1 MGYMFAGYISAFTGF
16 FGIMFG
22 LGGFIFTVKP
32 IKTSPNTGIYLLVLS
47 AIFFVIAYIAK
58 KIHDEKAGIV
68 MARRNA
74 EELTRKNQEEQK
86 RNLEEQNRL
95 AREEEIRQK
104 RILDEQSRI
113 AAENARIDRENA
125 LIIQQREAEERAYRN
140 SPEGMKVRAAQ
151 EIADIERQK
160 AIDDANIRIAEQE
173 RLAEIARDIRREE
186 QAAQEALIEKAS
198 KL

>member
-1 MGYMFAGYISAFTGF
+1 
-16 FGIMFG
+16 
-22 LGGFIFTVKP
+22 
-32 IKTSPNTGIYLLVLS
+32 
-47 AIFFVIAYIAK
+47 
-58 KIHDEKAGIV
+58 